1 MNFDKLENGSRKTKS
16 VVEVLRI
23 KQEEHNKHPIEQQTC
38 VGAPFYIITT
48 S

>member
-23 KQEEHNKHPIEQQTC
+23 KQEDKEKDIRK
-38 VGAPFYIITT
+38 VKDKKDKRFR
-48 S
+48 